1 MKFDTVNGMSI
12 RNALNTAAIAS
23 STTTNGVIIDT
34 QGFQGLTFLLN
45 VGARTDGTY
54 VASLT
59 HGDDSGLSDGAAPGA
74 DDVIGSISLNAAQ
87 SYGKLGYVGNKRY
100 VRLTVTSTS
109 VTSGATVGGTAI
121 LGRPAVGPAA

>member
-1 MKFDTVNGMSI
+1 MKFDTVNGMSV
-12 RNALNTAAIAS
+12 RNALNTAVIGS

-59 HGDDSGLSDGAAPGA
+59 HGDDSGLSDGAAPAA
-74 DDVIGSISLNAAQ
+74 DDILGSISLNAAQ
-87 SYGKLGYVGNKRY
+87 TYGKIGYVGNKRY
-100 VRLTVTSTS
+100 VRLSVVSTG
-109 VTSGATVGGTAI
+109 VTSGATVGGSAI
-121 LGRPAVGPAA
+121 LGRPAIAPAA